1 MFLNIQV
8 LRGIAATLVVWVHT
22 QDVIPLEFIPGKIR
36 EVGYGGVDL
45 FFVISGFIMVF
56 ATSNRAVTPQSF
68 LLKRFLR
75 VAPLYYLVTL
85 FVVMLCLVRPA
96 LFKSTTIELE
106 TLYKSFLFIP
116 FEKSHD
122 RIYPIY
128 PLGWTLNYEMF
139 FYCLFSIAM
148 FIELPKRV
156 FALATVLLALSGIGL
171 FVSGIGDYG
180 VIAYFYTRPVI
191 LDFVLGTII
200 AICLLRRDKMPV
212 SFLKIFYP
220 VLLLGCI
227 SFFFSGFVLHA
238 SQSPVTP
245 TTDTLLRFGLPSAL
259 IVASLVGLERLGHTV
274 SNEFLRHVGDASYS
288 IYLTHYF
295 IVEGLSPLVI
305 RTITGPTFLLLAA
318 LGTIAASVLFGMLV
332 YRLIERPLAGDFR
345 YYSFLGRKLDL
356 VKKWEP

>member
-1 MFLNIQV
+1 MLRNIQV

-22 QDVIPLEFIPGKIR
+22 QDIIPLGFIPGKIR
-36 EVGYGGVDL
+36 EAGYGGVDL

-75 VAPLYYLVTL
+75 VAPLYYVVTL
-85 FVVMLCLVRPA
+85 FVVLLCIVRPT
-96 LFKSTTIELE
+96 LFKSTTIDIE

-148 FIELPKRV
+148 FLESPKRV
-156 FALATVLLALSGIGL
+156 IALAIVLTALSGIGL
-171 FVSGIGDYG
+171 FIFGIGDYG
-180 VIAYFYTRPVI
+180 IIAYFYTRPVI
-191 LDFVLGTII
+191 LDFVLGMII
-200 AICLLRRDKMPV
+200 AICLLRPDKMPV
-212 SFLKIFYP
+212 SFLKIYYP

-227 SFFFSGFVLHA
+227 SFLFSGFLVHA

-259 IVASLVGLERLGHTV
+259 IVASLVGLERLDHTID
-274 SNEFLRHVGDASYS
+274 NEFFRQVGDASYS

-295 IVEGLSPLVI
+295 VVESLSPLVV
-305 RTITGPTFLLLAA
+305 RTVTGPTFLFLAA
-318 LGTIAASVLFGMLV
+318 LATIAASVLFGILV
-332 YRLIERPLAGDFR
+332 YRLVERPLTGDFR
-345 YYSFLGRKLDL
+345 YYSFLGRNLDL
-356 VKKWEP
+356 AKK